1 VQALQDDAWHGNV
14 RALRHVC
21 ERAVILGGETRLD
34 AADFQLGAGPSAAPP
49 PSASPAAGARLEDIE
64 RDAVAEAMRA
74 AQGNVSEAARRLGV
88 SRAALYRRLDRHG
101 L

>member
-1 VQALQDDAWHGNV
+1 MHG
-14 RALRHVC
+14 
-21 ERAVILGGETRLD
+21 ESRLD
-34 AADFQLGAGPSAAPP
+34 VADFQLAHAPSAPAPAGPAT
-49 PSASPAAGARLEDIE
+49 RLEDVE

-88 SRAALYRRLDRHG
+88 SRAALYRRLDKHG